1 MRKKGKKL
9 SILLHGGWARVNF
22 HESSFFFP
30 FFPFFFPFF

>member
-9 SILLHGGWARVNF
+9 SILLHGGRAWVNF